1 MEPIRVGFGR
11 EGRELECDDRGRMRR
26 WLLWTAVLWGVGFA
40 FLRVAVVPAE
50 RCPAV
55 DAAAVRRSIE
65 GATAWLVR
73 NQRPDG
79 RFLYGYYSKTG
90 RVSTEYTDA
99 RHAGVVYVLYRT
111 GHDAAADR
119 GMGWVQR
126 NLYRHDDWAAYAGPG
141 NDADAGANALL
152 IAALMERRLA
162 GGDGRYDTLAREMG
176 RYLLSQMRP
185 DGSVVEYW
193 RPSTG
198 RQVPGIYGK
207 FSTGE
212 TFYAL
217 ALLDRVFPHEGWE
230 QPARRIVHYLATQR
244 DRAEGYSTRQADHW
258 ASYAL
263 SQLAPSGLSGV
274 EVAYARQLAGYFG
287 YEIRFESQHTGRPGN
302 IFTES
307 GADLGVVGEGEA
319 AIRLAA
325 TRDARLADLRA
336 PLDERIGCI
345 AGITVARQVPA
356 SDPNPRARGAWFFDG
371 YTQMDDQQHATGALL
386 GAEQVVR

>member
-1 MEPIRVGFGR
+1 
-11 EGRELECDDRGRMRR
+11 
-26 WLLWTAVLWGVGFA
+26 VLGA
-40 FLRVAVVPAE
+40 ALLRVAVVPAE
-50 RCPAV
+50 TCPTV
-55 DAAAVRRSIE
+55 RPDQIAAAID
-65 GATAWLVR
+65 GASAWLVR
-73 NQRPDG
+73 GLRPDG
-79 RFLYGYYSKTG
+79 RFLYGFTRGKDE
-90 RVSTEYTDA
+90 VSPFYNDT
-99 RHAGVVYVLYRT
+99 RHAGVLFALYRVGRT
-111 GHDAAADR
+111 RAADEGLR
-119 GMGWVQR
+119 YVQER
-126 NLYRHDDWAAYAGPG
+126 LIRHGDWTAFAPAGT
-141 NDADAGANALL
+141 DADAGGNALL
-152 IAALMERRLA
+152 VAALVERRLTT
-162 GGDGRYDTLAREMG
+162 GDRRYDAFARSVG
-176 RYLLSQMRP
+176 RFLVAQTQR
-185 DGSVVEYW
+185 DGSVLQYW
-193 RPSTG
+193 NPTRG
-198 RQVPGIYGK
+198 RAVPDMYGK

-212 TFYAL
+212 TAYAL
-217 ALLDRVFPHEGWE
+217 SLLNRAFPEEGWDR
-230 QPARRIVHYLATQR
+230 PARSVLAYLATRR
-244 DRAEGYSTRQADHW
+244 DAAEGFASRQADHW
-258 ASYAL
+258 AAYAL
-263 SQLAPSGLSGV
+263 GELAPFGLSAV

>member
-1 MEPIRVGFGR
+1 VSR
-11 EGRELECDDRGRMRR
+11 EQ
-26 WLLWTAVLWGVGFA
+26 
-40 FLRVAVVPAE
+40 VAQAI
-50 RCPAV
+50 
-55 DAAAVRRSIE
+55 D
-65 GATAWLVR
+65 GATGWLVR
-73 NQRPDG
+73 GLRPDG
-79 RFLYGYYSKTG
+79 RYLYGYT
-90 RVSTEYTDA
+90 RDRDEVSSEYNET
-99 RHAGVVYVLYRT
+99 RHAGVLYILYRAGKT
-111 GHDAAADR
+111 SGGDAGLR
-119 GMGWVQR
+119 HVLV
-126 NLYRHDDWAAYAGPG
+126 NLRRHDDWTAFAPAGT
-141 NDADAGANALL
+141 DAEAGANGLL
-152 IAALMERRLA
+152 AAALAYRRITT
-162 GGDGRYDTLAREMG
+162 GDGRYDALARRVG
-176 RYLLSQMRP
+176 RFLAAQTQP
-185 DGSVVEYW
+185 DGSVRQYW
-193 RPSTG
+193 SDAT
-198 RQVPGIYGK
+198 QHSVPGKFGT

-212 TFYAL
+212 TAYAF
-217 ALLDRVFPHEGWE
+217 ALLNRVFPGEGWDRH
-230 QPARRIVHYLATQR
+230 AHAVLRYLATRR